1 MLVLTRKLNESVM
14 IGDEIEICILDI
26 RGEKVR
32 LGIKAPREIMVHRK
46 EIYEEIRKANEE
58 AARSSLEMAEALEKA
73 ISNRMISDER

>member
-58 AARSSLEMAEALEKA
+58 AARSSLEMAEALERP
-73 ISNRMISDER
+73 SVTE